1 MTEMFQIPLR
11 DIAAFNGRGK
21 FLGLL
26 LVVLL
31 FLFIFLREKKPFL
44 IYGLIMALSVI
55 CPLTGVI
62 LWKYQTRFFDYINLL
77 YLVPVVCVTAYG
89 AVKASNLICLKTGKH
104 YPFYIL
110 LIVLLF
116 ISANFGLEDITGSGK
131 DETEFEKAEII
142 AEAIEEI
149 SDGERVLV
157 WGPEFVME
165 NVRLFSKNIY
175 PIYGRDMFEESMKAY
190 TYDSYGEDEIFLCE
204 VMSAM
209 EAKSA
214 ETVESE
220 ADTEHAS
227 DGKSLT
233 SIETIEE
240 AVDIAMGRGTLAI
253 LIPAGAEEASE
264 VIEKRTGESGMEIE
278 GHKLYFLE

>member
-1 MTEMFQIPLR
+1 M
-11 DIAAFNGRGK
+11 
-21 FLGLL
+21 
-26 LVVLL
+26 
-31 FLFIFLREKKPFL
+31 
-44 IYGLIMALSVI
+44 
-55 CPLTGVI
+55 
-62 LWKYQTRFFDYINLL
+62 
-77 YLVPVVCVTAYG
+77 
-89 AVKASNLICLKTGKH
+89 
-104 YPFYIL
+104 
-110 LIVLLF
+110 LLF

-253 LIPAGAEEASE
+253 LIPAGAEEAAE